1 MYGGHTREVSA
12 IGIPPIFVKWVKGCI
27 TTPQFSIATNGNFML
42 FTSAHEPSMRIV
54 LNFSDEFHSLFG
66 LDVNQQKS
74 ELFFL
79 GVDGDLRKQIVSLLG
94 FCIGKL
100 TMRYLGVPLMLWE
113 LFLNI
118 VNIFLREFRA
128 EFGLGLSSISILQE
142 DFN

>member
-1 MYGGHTREVSA
+1 MKA
-12 IGIPPIFVKWVKGCI
+12 IGIPPIFVKWVNGCI

-42 FTSAHEPSMRIV
+42 FASAHEPSIRIV

-79 GVDGDLRKQIVSLLG
+79 GVDGDLRKQIVSLLR

-100 TMRYLGVPLMLWE
+100 LMRYLGVPLMLGE
-113 LFLNI
+113 LFPKYCKYLFKRI
-118 VNIFLREFRA
+118 
-128 EFGLGLSSISILQE
+128 
-142 DFN
+142 